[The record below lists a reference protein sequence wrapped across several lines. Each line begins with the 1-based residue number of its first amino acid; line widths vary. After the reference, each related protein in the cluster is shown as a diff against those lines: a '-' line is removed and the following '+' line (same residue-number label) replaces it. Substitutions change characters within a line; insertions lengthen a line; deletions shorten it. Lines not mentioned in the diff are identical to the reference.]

1 MFIITHTHIG
11 TSLIQLDQISVFFLS
26 AMVTLTTKQKDAVTE
41 RMWEKERRKESGRN
55 AGFRTVKDI
64 HMDLLKS

>member
-1 MFIITHTHIG
+1 
-11 TSLIQLDQISVFFLS
+11 
-26 AMVTLTTKQKDAVTE
+26 MVTLTTKQKDAVTE